1 MSSRQRIRTT
11 SRRTSGGGG
20 GGTPPTV
27 GVGPTFGPGNANN
40 SGVSAIVRSA
50 LSMGSL
56 ALSGNLAVRAAVALT
71 ALAIRENPLQVQSAL
86 SMSLVYAVENPLVV
100 QTALSMPTTATVY
113 SPFNV
118 RSAVALTSLATVN
131 NPQQVQS
138 ALSMPTLVVTE
149 NPQVVQSA
157 LSMPTL
163 AVIENPQAV
172 RAALTM
178 PSLAVATNA
187 LAVQGKLTGT
197 ALGAPFWQS
206 VGLSTFPAAA
216 NSIVCNIPSGN
227 VSGNLLLAFVGTTKL
242 TGPGQLTIIT
252 PSGWT
257 QAATV
262 GVTGTTVALVGTV
275 FWRIADGTEGATV
288 TFNFTGGVNA
298 AQATAEVH
306 RLTGTHATTPIDSS
320 ATATLLATALV
331 PDPVSPSVTTVATNC
346 MVFCFLNHYH
356 AALNQTHTEPATN
369 IERTDFENTV
379 TGQIAS
385 STSDTRVFS
394 ATGATGTAVH
404 NCTETVSTDAV
415 MLRVAIAP
423 GTVVLL

>member
-1 MSSRQRIRTT
+1 MSSRQRIGTT
-11 SRRTSGGGG
+11 RRQGGGGG

-27 GVGPTFGPGNANN
+27 GVGPTFGPGNANAN
-40 SGVSAIVRSA
+40 GVSAVVRSA
-50 LSMGSL
+50 LSMGGL
-56 ALSGNLAVRAAVALT
+56 TLSGNLAARAAVALT
-71 ALAIRENPLQVQSAL
+71 ALAILEIPLQVQSAL
-86 SMSLVYAVENPLVV
+86 SMSLVYAVENPLAV
-100 QTALSMPTTATVY
+100 QAALSMPTTATVY

-118 RSAVALTSLATVN
+118 RSAASLAALAAVE

-149 NPQVVQSA
+149 NQQVVQSA

-163 AVIENPQAV
+163 VVVENPQAV

-178 PSLAVATNA
+178 PVLAVVENT

-216 NSIVCNIPSGN
+216 NNIVCAIPSGN
-227 VSGNLLLAFVGTTKL
+227 VSGNLLLAFVCTTKA
-242 TGPGQLTIIT
+242 TANGQLQINT
-252 PSGWT
+252 PAGWT
-257 QAATV
+257 QGATV
-262 GVTGTTVALVGTV
+262 GLTGTVSALVGTV
-275 FWRIADGTEGATV
+275 FWRIADGTEGASV
-288 TFNFTGGVNA
+288 TFNFTGGTNA
-298 AQATAEVH
+298 AQATAEIH
-306 RLTGTHATTPIDSS
+306 RLTGTHATVPIDSS
-320 ATATLLATALV
+320 ATATLLSSALV
-331 PDPVSPSVTTVATNC
+331 PDPVSPSVTTIAANC

-356 AALNQTHTEPATN
+356 AALNQTHTAPATN

-379 TGQIAS
+379 TAQIAS

-404 NCTETVSTDAV
+404 DCTETASTDAV